1 LNKTKILVTISSALI
16 LTLLATTLVV
26 APVHV
31 GTLYSCPADPVP
43 TVDGSLG
50 AIEWKEGVPLTVKLY
65 NLAAQ
70 ADTMEIEIMSLY
82 DNDNRIY
89 FGITYLDDKI
99 NPEDNFWM
107 VFKSIEG
114 DPLCFP
120 PHNASGMYGL
130 NHDMKFIHHYSN
142 KTIDGYTMDTLYYNW
157 LPDDP
162 PGVDNGIGKCHENG
176 THVTIEMRFPFNSGD
191 SLGADFAL
199 AVNASVE
206 FFVGFHDEDKHIDW
220 FQIREADNDFDYIK
234 LQVSCTA
241 VVPVPVISI
250 LLGLMMTS
258 VIAVLYKKKRK

>member
-1 LNKTKILVTISSALI
+1 MNKTKILVTISSALI

-43 TVDGSLG
+43 TIDGVLDG
-50 AIEWKEGVPLTVKLY
+50 IEWKEGVPLTVKLY
-65 NLAAQ
+65 NLDAQ
-70 ADTMEIEIMSLY
+70 ADTMDIEIMSLY

-162 PGVDNGIGKCHENG
+162 PGVDNGEGKCHENG

-206 FFVGFHDEDKHIDW
+206 FFVGFHDEDKHIDF
-220 FQIREADNDFDYIK
+220 FQIREADNDFDYLK